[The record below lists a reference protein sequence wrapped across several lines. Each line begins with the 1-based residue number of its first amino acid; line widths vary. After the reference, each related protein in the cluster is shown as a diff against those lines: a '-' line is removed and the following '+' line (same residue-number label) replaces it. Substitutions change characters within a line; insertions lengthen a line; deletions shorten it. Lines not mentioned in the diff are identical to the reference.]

1 MPASH
6 SAFTVVGLGEALFD
20 IFGTDQRV
28 GGAPL
33 NVAVHAHRLAAPHG
47 GRGVCASRVGQD
59 ALGDRLLDTLRA
71 RDLDIATVQTDP
83 DRPTGRVFVTTD
95 AHGSPAYDI
104 PPNQAWDVLQPDPD
118 LDDLAQAT
126 SAVTFGSLA
135 QRDPQARS
143 TIRRFVEQ
151 ARHAVRL
158 FDVNLRLDFY
168 DRQVLEWSC
177 ANASAVKLNDEELDT
192 VLTTLRLDVPAD
204 APVDDKARALIAEF
218 KLDLLVF
225 TRGKDGTRLYTATDT
240 IDGQPATYPPA
251 ADADSVGAGDSVT
264 AAILVGLCLRR
275 PLQQIAD
282 AANKVGAYVASQPG
296 GQPELTDDLVALFDP
311 ALA

>member
-1 MPASH
+1 MPSDPAR
-6 SAFTVVGLGEALFD
+6 FTVVGLGEALFD

-33 NVAVHAHRLAAPHG
+33 NVAVHAHRLAAPHA
-47 GRGVCASRVGQD
+47 GRGICASRVGQD
-59 ALGDRLLDTLRA
+59 PLGDRLLDTLKSRGIDTA
-71 RDLDIATVQTDP
+71 PVQTDP

-95 AHGSPAYDI
+95 AHGSPSYDI

-118 LDDLAQAT
+118 LDDLAQST

-143 TIRRFVEQ
+143 TIRRFIDQ

-168 DRQVLEWSC
+168 DRQILEWSC

-192 VLTTLRLDVPAD
+192 VLTTLRLDVPTD
-204 APVDDKARALIAEF
+204 APVDDKAHALINEF

-225 TRGKDGTRLYTATDT
+225 TRGKDGTRLVTPTDT
-240 IDGQPATYPPA
+240 IDGQLATYPSAP
-251 ADADSVGAGDSVT
+251 DADSVGAGDSVT

-275 PLQQIAD
+275 PLQDIAD
-282 AANKVGAYVASQPG
+282 TANKIGAYVASQPG
-296 GQPELTDDLVALFDP
+296 GQPELPDELVNL
-311 ALA
+311 LA